1 MQAREIYGYA
11 HHMIFGLAEN
21 LFACT
26 QTIMATSFEEILAI
40 DCLSEDYLT
49 RICSKE
55 HRDELTKRMKNW
67 KAVGAALGFTQ
78 EELDMIDGG
87 LTNEEQKKTTLL
99 LQWSMREKKNATY
112 LNLAKSLFAGGQG
125 DLLQELCSL
134 VPKATPTPPAGQYNN
149 TKFAISL

>member
-1 MQAREIYGYA
+1 
-11 HHMIFGLAEN
+11 
-21 LFACT
+21 
-26 QTIMATSFEEILAI
+26 MATSFEEILAI
-40 DCLSEDYLT
+40 HCLSEEPLT
-49 RICSKE
+49 EICSKE
-55 HRDELTKRMKNW
+55 HRDELTKRMKDW

-112 LNLAKSLFAGGQG
+112 LNLAKSLFAGGLV

-134 VPKATPTPPAGQYNN
+134 VPRATPTIPAGQLNSLLIDQIFHNN
-149 TKFAISL
+149 KILHCIIQLEEAFVGLIL

>member
-1 MQAREIYGYA
+1 
-11 HHMIFGLAEN
+11 
-21 LFACT
+21 
-26 QTIMATSFEEILAI
+26 MATSFEEILANHR
-40 DCLSEDYLT
+40 LSDEYLT

-55 HRDELTKRMKNW
+55 HRDELTKRIKDW

-112 LNLAKSLFAGGQG
+112 LNLANSLFAGGLV

-134 VPKATPTPPAGQYNN
+134 APRATPTTPAGQHLHD
-149 TKFAISL
+149 IV